1 MSRANK
7 TVNKVSIIWSYEDIQ
22 SICPQLSDDEAIE
35 ALQTIH
41 DTFKDRAT
49 EECWQVLELI
59 LEDYG
64 FLERGDDDESN

>member
-1 MSRANK
+1 MSRANQ

-64 FLERGDDDESN
+64 FLERGEDDESN

>member
-1 MSRANK
+1 MSRANQ